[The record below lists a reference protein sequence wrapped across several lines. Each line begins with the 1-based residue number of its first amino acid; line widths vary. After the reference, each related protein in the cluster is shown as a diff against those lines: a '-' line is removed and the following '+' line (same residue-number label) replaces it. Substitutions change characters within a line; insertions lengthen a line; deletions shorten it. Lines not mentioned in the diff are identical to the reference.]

1 MAATALGGIG
11 LTGNYDLGES
21 GWHTSMNANL
31 HKLTTL
37 VQPLVLDKDL
47 ATPPVSPTTGASYI
61 VAASPTGAWVG
72 HATHIAVWD
81 GSAWVFY
88 APNEGWRVHVD
99 DENIAYWFNGS
110 AWVAQP
116 PMRHYNSSGQQI
128 TTPLGAMYFSATTDA
143 NGQVTVHATTD
154 GTADAAAR
162 FSSISS
168 ISLQPQGIDTN
179 TFDRNFPGSHTI
191 TSGKTIVGQILQGQ
205 HLGALGGPTVRLCED
220 GITVL
225 VRVEGV
231 LA

>member
-1 MAATALGGIG
+1 MAATTLGGIG

-31 HKLTTL
+31 HKLTML
-37 VQPLVLDKDL
+37 VQPLILDKDL

-61 VAASPTGAWVG
+61 VAASPTGAWAG

-81 GSAWVFY
+81 GAAWVFY
-88 APNEGWRVHVD
+88 TPFDGWRVHVD
-99 DENIAYWFNGS
+99 DENIAYWFNGT

-128 TTPLGAMYFSATTDA
+128 TTPVGAMYFSATTDA
-143 NGQVTVHATTD
+143 NGQVTVYATVD
-154 GTADAAAR
+154 GTSGGAAQ

-179 TFDRNFPGSHTI
+179 TFDCNFPSSHTI

-205 HLGALGGPTVRLCED
+205 HLGALGGPTVRLCEA